1 MGLHHPSKTW
11 FLLSE
16 NAPLPD
22 DDVVIANIGKALVP
36 INEIAA
42 EDRSSADE
50 IVPLLEAMFDLCI
63 TTGFRHGKLLDL
75 SMSNFG
81 VDADKRVY
89 YLDDEF
95 YRWDDFRSFA
105 TLVANIVR
113 SQVRLDVG
121 QWDRLGKSMADCIV
135 NTFQDAHWCQVVAE
149 DIRSKFMPDGRQSSR
164 DRLVASLLG
173 ENRKVALKGRQA
185 TITVPFSGALT
196 KQKVNIGANG
206 GNGGNSSGVFAL
218 LADIHANEP
227 ALRAVLDFLDQRQIT
242 AAIVLGD
249 IVGYGPHPVECIDL
263 MKARPEFHVLKGNHD
278 HGAAAGFFGRGF
290 SSVARWVLEWTADV
304 IDKES
309 QQWLSQLSL
318 YLDGPDWYA
327 VHGAPVDKTFF
338 NAYVYEMTYRDN
350 LDYLRDHGIKFCF
363 HGHTHM
369 QGTYRL
375 NGDDYLHSTE
385 KMQDVSS
392 AQHWLVCPGAVGQP
406 RDGDGGAQFALFD
419 IDRAELSF
427 HSVPYD
433 VTCTIQAMEHSG
445 FPTSLMNR
453 LRMVQS

>member
-1 MGLHHPSKTW
+1 MGLHHPTKTW
-11 FLLSE
+11 FLLSD

-22 DDVVIANIGKALVP
+22 DDVVIANISKVLVP

-42 EDRSSADE
+42 EERSSEDE

-63 TTGFRHGKLLDL
+63 TTGSRHNVLLDL

-81 VDADKRVY
+81 VDSDKRVY

-113 SQVRLDVG
+113 SQVHLDVG
-121 QWDRLGKSMADCIV
+121 QWDQLGRAMSDSIISA
-135 NTFQDAHWCQVVAE
+135 FQDAHWCQVVAE
-149 DIRSKFMPDGRQSSR
+149 DIRSKFMPDGRKSSR

-173 ENRKVALKGRQA
+173 KNRKAALKREQA

-196 KQKVNIGANG
+196 KQKVQVGANA
-206 GNGGNSSGVFAL
+206 GNGANRSRVFAL
-218 LADIHANEP
+218 LADVHANEP
-227 ALRAVLDFLDQRQIT
+227 ALKAVLDFLDQRQIT

-249 IVGYGPHPVECIDL
+249 IVGYGPHPVECINL
-263 MKARPEFHVLKGNHD
+263 VKARPEFHVLKGNHD

-290 SSVARWVLEWTADV
+290 SSVARWVLEWTAGV
-304 IDKES
+304 IDDGAQE
-309 QQWLSQLSL
+309 WLSQLSL

-350 LDYLRDHGIKFCF
+350 LDYLRDRGIKFCF

-385 KMQDVSS
+385 KIQDVSG
-392 AQHWLVCPGAVGQP
+392 AQHWLICPGAVGQP
-406 RDGDGGAQFALFD
+406 RTGGGGAQFALFN
-419 IDRAELSF
+419 IDGAELSF

-433 VTCTIQAMEHSG
+433 AARTIQAMERSG
-445 FPTSLMNR
+445 FPISLMDR
-453 LRMVQS
+453 LRMVQG